1 MTLEQFIAGTPRRY
15 LAVRDKA
22 MHSLGIGTTHDMS
35 SVLSGVIWPSLRSP
49 HYSLGEK
56 IRLWHGK
63 FSSGVSALWDDM
75 LAVDLAEPRTVAVDM
90 SGKLPPRLIGIAW
103 HRDRV
108 RTAASQ
114 GFIDLAA
121 EVCAEI
127 ASRPLSALA

>member
-1 MTLEQFIAGTPRRY
+1 MRGVQPDIVFRSDDNGTVQGMVAAGVGV
-15 LAVRDKA
+15 AV
-22 MHSLGIGTTHDMS
+22 MP
-35 SVLSGVIWPSLRSP
+35 V
-49 HYSLGEK
+49 
-56 IRLWHGK
+56 
-63 FSSGVSALWDDM
+63 

-108 RTAASQ
+108 RTAAAQ